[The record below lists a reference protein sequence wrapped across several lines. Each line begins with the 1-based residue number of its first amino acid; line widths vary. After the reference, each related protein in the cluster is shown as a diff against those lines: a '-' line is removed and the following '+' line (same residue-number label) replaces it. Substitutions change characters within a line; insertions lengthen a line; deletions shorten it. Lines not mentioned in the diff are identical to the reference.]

1 MRAALL
7 KGQEKFMD
15 MSDSM
20 KIEIL
25 LKELVFALSITCA
38 VVIFNLYSFA
48 SISLK
53 YRKVLQK
60 SRTHGLH
67 LEVLRFVLFI
77 MLLVIAMFLS
87 LLIWVAALVSFDFVT
102 DWVTALLFTAG
113 FFTTIG
119 SNLLTL
125 PVGWRFIPSIIAFS
139 GLFSFAW
146 ASASSIGM
154 FTHLT
159 NHLDKHKQT

>member
-1 MRAALL
+1 MNI
-7 KGQEKFMD
+7 
-15 MSDSM
+15 SDSIQ
-20 KIEIL
+20 IEIL
-25 LKELVFALSITCA
+25 LKELVFALSVTCA

-48 SISLK
+48 WISLH
-53 YRKVLQK
+53 YRNMLKT
-60 SRTHGLH
+60 SRVHGLH
-67 LEVLRFVLFI
+67 VEVLRFVFFI

-87 LLIWVAALVSFDFVT
+87 LLIWVAALVNFDFAK
-102 DWVTALLFTAG
+102 DWMTALLFTAG

-119 SNLLTL
+119 NTLLTM

-154 FTHLT
+154 FTHLN

>member
-1 MRAALL
+1 
-7 KGQEKFMD
+7 MD
-15 MSDSM
+15 ISDSI

-25 LKELVFALSITCA
+25 LKELFFALGVTCA

-53 YRKVLQK
+53 YRKVLEK
-60 SRTHGLH
+60 SRAHGLH
-67 LEVLRFVLFI
+67 FEVLRFVLFI

-87 LLIWVAALVSFDFVT
+87 LLIWVAALVNFDFAK

-119 SNLLTL
+119 NTLLTL

-154 FTHLT
+154 FNHLN

>member
-1 MRAALL
+1 
-7 KGQEKFMD
+7 MD
-15 MSDSM
+15 ISDSI

-25 LKELVFALSITCA
+25 LKELFFALSVTCA

-48 SISLK
+48 WISLH
-53 YRKVLQK
+53 YRKVLKK
-60 SRTHGLH
+60 SRVHGLH
-67 LEVLRFVLFI
+67 VEVLRFVLFI
-77 MLLVIAMFLS
+77 MLLVSAMFLS
-87 LLIWVAALVSFDFVT
+87 LLIWVAALVNFDFAK

-119 SNLLTL
+119 STLLTM

-154 FTHLT
+154 FTHLN